1 MPTSAPE
8 SPEGGNESDDGPS
21 SSPAAIYAELCNE
34 RGVPMPSKDA
44 TKRAIAALI
53 EDKRP
58 AEVNVFGSGPLLLS
72 NVPKSSVAENAEVVL
87 GIE

>member
-1 MPTSAPE
+1 
-8 SPEGGNESDDGPS
+8 
-21 SSPAAIYAELCNE
+21 
-34 RGVPMPSKDA
+34 MPSKDA